1 MYKSNKDK
9 KFSKIIYTTFLNYKF
24 KLYFPQL
31 NHIKTYD
38 IPNKEVKTFD
48 KK

>member
-1 MYKSNKDK
+1 MYKI
-9 KFSKIIYTTFLNYKF
+9 FS
-24 KLYFPQL
+24 QL

-48 KK
+48 KNKLIL